1 MGGTM
6 TQEKVSIQDRYLNE
20 LRKSRRPA
28 RVMLSNGKEI
38 RGVVTG
44 FDPFTFT
51 LRSMDTEVLIYK
63 SAVAII
69 APEGRLSAV
78 SDEAGD
84 DSDTVQ

>member
-1 MGGTM
+1 M
-6 TQEKVSIQDRYLNE
+6 TQEKINVQDHYLNE
-20 LRKSRRPA
+20 LRKSRQPA

-63 SAVAII
+63 SAVAIV
-69 APEGRLSAV
+69 APEGKLSAV
-78 SDEAGD
+78 SDEAGE

>member
-1 MGGTM
+1 M
-6 TQEKVSIQDRYLNE
+6 TQEKINVQDHYLNE
-20 LRKSRRPA
+20 LRKSKQLT

-63 SAVAII
+63 SAVAIV
-69 APEGRLSAV
+69 APEAKLSAI
-78 SDEAGD
+78 SDEAGE
-84 DSDTVQ
+84 DTDAVQ

>member
-1 MGGTM
+1 M
-6 TQEKVSIQDRYLNE
+6 TKEKVSIQDHYLNA
-20 LRKSRRPA
+20 LRKSRQPA
-28 RVMLSNGKEI
+28 RVMLGNGKEI

-69 APEGRLSAV
+69 APEGKLSAV
-78 SDEAGD
+78 GDEAGD